1 MSREG
6 LVSARVSN
14 GGYKEAFLLGPKNS
28 DLILLHQYLPLP
40 LPNSWIVNLNL
51 PIRGKVI

>member
-1 MSREG
+1 MSYRIRWSSSLVMSREG

-28 DLILLHQYLPLP
+28 DLILLHQYLPT
-40 LPNSWIVNLNL
+40 STS
-51 PIRGKVI
+51 